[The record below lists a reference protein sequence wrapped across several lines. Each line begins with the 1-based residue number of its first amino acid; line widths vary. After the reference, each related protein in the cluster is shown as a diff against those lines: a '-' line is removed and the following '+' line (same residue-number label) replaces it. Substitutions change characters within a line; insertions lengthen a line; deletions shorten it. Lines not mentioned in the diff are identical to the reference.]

1 MNELQ
6 GINIYL
12 IGMMGVG
19 KSTVG
24 KVLARK
30 LNYRFFDTDTLI
42 EQSAPSIFPELSA
55 DDGNMGIIKQ
65 MFTKLGETQFRDFET
80 QILAEVSKYNKSA
93 IATGGGIVERRENWS
108 FLQYGLVVWL
118 DASEEIIYKRLHQ
131 DQQSERRPLLEQL
144 SSRLK
149 HRLPLYQQA
158 DLKIAIAETSTPET
172 VATEI
177 IEMIPSVLKSKP
189 ASST

>member
-30 LNYRFFDTDTLI
+30 LNYRFFDTDILI
-42 EQSAPSIFPELSA
+42 ERSAPNIFPEIDA
-55 DDGNMGIIKQ
+55 DDRHVGIIKQ
-65 MFTKLGETQFRDFET
+65 IFTKLGETQFRDFET
-80 QILAEVSKYNKSA
+80 QILAQVSQYNKST

-118 DASEEIIYKRLHQ
+118 DASEEIISQRLHQ
-131 DQQSERRPLLEQL
+131 DRQSDRRPLLEQL
-144 SSRLK
+144 TSRLK

-158 DLKIAIAETSTPET
+158 DLKIAITEQSTPES

-177 IEMIPSVLKSKP
+177 IAMIPSVLKSKP
-189 ASST
+189 VSS

>member
-30 LNYRFFDTDTLI
+30 LNYRFFDTDILI
-42 EQSAPSIFPELSA
+42 ERSASNIFPEIDA
-55 DDGNMGIIKQ
+55 EDRKMGIIKQ
-65 MFTKLGETQFRDFET
+65 IFTKLGETQFRDFET
-80 QILAEVSKYNKSA
+80 QILAEVSQYNKSA
-93 IATGGGIVERRENWS
+93 IATGGGIVERKENWN

-118 DASEEIIYKRLHQ
+118 DASEEIISQRLHQ
-131 DQQSERRPLLEQL
+131 DRQSDRRPLLNQL
-144 SSRLK
+144 ASRLK

-158 DLKIAIAETSTPET
+158 DLKIAITEKSTPES

-177 IEMIPSVLKSKP
+177 VEMIPSILKSKP
-189 ASST
+189 VSS

>member
-1 MNELQ
+1 MNQLQ

-24 KVLARK
+24 KVLSRK

-42 EQSAPSIFPELSA
+42 EQSAPSLFPEVSA
-55 DDGNMGIIKQ
+55 DDCNIGIIKQ

-80 QILAEVSKYNKSA
+80 KILAEVSKYNKSA
-93 IATGGGIVERRENWS
+93 IATGGGIVERNENWN
-108 FLQYGLVVWL
+108 FLHYGLVIWL
-118 DASEEIIYKRLHQ
+118 DAPEEIISQRLHQ
-131 DQQSERRPLLEQL
+131 DRQGDRRPLLKQL
-144 SSRLK
+144 KSRLE

-158 DLKIAIAETSTPET
+158 DLKIAIQEQSTPET

-189 ASST
+189 ASS

>member
-42 EQSAPSIFPELSA
+42 EQSAPSIFPEVNA
-55 DDGNMGIIKQ
+55 DDRNMGIIKQ

-80 QILAEVSKYNKSA
+80 QTLAEVSKYNKSA
-93 IATGGGIVERRENWS
+93 IATGGGIVERKENWH
-108 FLQYGLVVWL
+108 FLHYGLVVWL

-131 DQQSERRPLLEQL
+131 DRHDDRRPLLEQL

-149 HRLPLYQQA
+149 LRLPLYQQA
-158 DLKIAIAETSTPET
+158 DLKIGIEEQSTPET

-189 ASST
+189 VS